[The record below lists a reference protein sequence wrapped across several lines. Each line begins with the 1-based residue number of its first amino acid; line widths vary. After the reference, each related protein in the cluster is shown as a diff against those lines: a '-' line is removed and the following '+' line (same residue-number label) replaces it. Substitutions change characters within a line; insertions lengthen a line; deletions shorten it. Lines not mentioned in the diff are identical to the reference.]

1 MKPREIGLLTSL
13 VCLIVLNTLGS
24 PQHKRTPK
32 TGAAESQVS
41 NVNTDFDGSR
51 ILKLKGRLRE
61 YKGQNLRVVGF
72 LFAIYEQQEGGAPLW
87 QEVQNVE
94 LDDRGNFLAL
104 VGSSS
109 NGGIP
114 PELFTGEK
122 MLWLGEQVLVPDEA
136 ERPRMRLIS
145 TPAGLLAR
153 QVLATPGHS
162 SDQPAT
168 GEMQEGGGKSTE
180 SSSWRKGPGGSRRLG
195 KTPRSRVPI
204 IRAQFFSLQNLCR

>member
-1 MKPREIGLLTSL
+1 MHSRVASVPAVSIRTCEMKPREIGLLTSL
-13 VCLIVLNTLGS
+13 VCLMVVNTLGS

-32 TGAAESQVS
+32 TAAAESQVT

-87 QEVQNVE
+87 QEVQNIE
-94 LDDRGNFLAL
+94 FDARGNFLAL

-114 PELFTGEK
+114 PELFAAKK
-122 MLWLGEQVLVPDEA
+122 MLWLGQQVLLPGEA
-136 ERPRMRLIS
+136 ERPRLRLIS
-145 TPAGLLAR
+145 TPTGLIAQQAVAAPAR
-153 QVLATPGHS
+153 SGA
-162 SDQPAT
+162 QPAPIET
-168 GEMQEGGGKSTE
+168 QEGERKSTE
-180 SSSWRKGPGGSRRLG
+180 SSSWRKRIGRTAKQP
-195 KTPRSRVPI
+195 
-204 IRAQFFSLQNLCR
+204 